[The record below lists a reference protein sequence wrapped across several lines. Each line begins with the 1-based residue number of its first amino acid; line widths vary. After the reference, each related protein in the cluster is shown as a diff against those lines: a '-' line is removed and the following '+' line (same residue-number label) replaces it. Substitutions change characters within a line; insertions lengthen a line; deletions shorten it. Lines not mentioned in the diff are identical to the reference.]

1 MRSDEWPPKERTLHR
16 WTHAGLE
23 CAVCK
28 STVAMCGYV
37 MVPESHPF
45 YGKGGYEDEVVDVR
59 IHGGLTF
66 AEGAPNGWWF
76 GFDCAH
82 GGDAMGL
89 DMPLFE
95 EDEKTNLL
103 RGVFSGGVFSDF
115 HRGDRVWEMDDV
127 IRETCLLAEQLAD
140 ATREKT

>member
-1 MRSDEWPPKERTLHR
+1 MRSDEWPPKERTLFQ

-23 CAVCK
+23 CAICK

-45 YGKGGYEDEVVDVR
+45 HGKGYDDDAVDVR

-66 AEGAPNGWWF
+66 AEGFPNGWWF

-82 GGDAMGL
+82 GGDAMAL

-95 EDEKTNLL
+95 EDEKMNLL
-103 RGVFSGGVFSDF
+103 RDVFSDMR
-115 HRGDRVWEMDDV
+115 RGERVWEMDDV
-127 IRETCLLAEQLAD
+127 VRETCLLAEQLAD
-140 ATREKT
+140 ATRART